1 MRGCR
6 LGSGHYITQAVEL
19 ISANDDT
26 RAARDGGEKK
36 KTSSEL
42 KIDCCELVAWKTED
56 ENLAE

>member
-26 RAARDGGEKK
+26 RAAQDGGEKK
-36 KTSSEL
+36 KQVQSSRL
-42 KIDCCELVAWKTED
+42 TAV
-56 ENLAE
+56 N